1 MVNALRASEDLPP
14 LSLPAMLD
22 QGLLEYSEF
31 PDTLRGKYQCFTQ
44 ADISRL
50 RQAGY
55 RRPMLD
61 VEQGVTRYCRW
72 LLEQEAGGWLPE
84 VGQAA

>member
-14 LSLPAMLD
+14 LSLSAMRE

-50 RQAGY
+50 RQTGY
-55 RRPMLD
+55 RQPMLD
-61 VEQGVTRYCRW
+61 V
-72 LLEQEAGGWLPE
+72 EQEAGGWLPE
-84 VGQAA
+84 AGQAA